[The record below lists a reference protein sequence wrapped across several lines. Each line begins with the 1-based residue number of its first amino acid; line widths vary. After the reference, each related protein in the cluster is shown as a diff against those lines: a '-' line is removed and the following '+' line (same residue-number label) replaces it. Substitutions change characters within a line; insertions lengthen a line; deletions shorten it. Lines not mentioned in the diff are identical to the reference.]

1 MILLLG
7 VVLAVAL
14 MSSGVAFSDL
24 LAEAALRRTLNQAT
38 PEEANFSIRVYNDLD
53 DPSVVSRSASIHQSS
68 LDFVDSRVAQQLEP
82 HLRDEAR
89 IFATSTF
96 FFRGHA
102 QLELDADV
110 RPRGKISYMSELLPD
125 RVEVV
130 EGRWPYSGAIQGL
143 STPGEPLEVAIDTT
157 GAELLQLHPGDG
169 MEIFP
174 AAELAD
180 QLPTSVKIVGVF
192 RQMNPGDEFWYGA
205 GDAFSSKDDQWTT
218 VPLFTTEDAILQLVG
233 GAYPGL
239 FSDVTWFFFLDRRG
253 VRAGE
258 VEAVQNTLRAVR
270 NDLAANLDHS
280 STAIRLDSLLDEHEE
295 QLLLAR
301 IPLYLMVSLVTGILF
316 YYLALVAAMT
326 AKART
331 IEISTLKSRGSTT
344 FQIGILALA
353 EGLLLAVPAVALGP
367 LLALGVS
374 RALGRLFLDLQPGSG
389 DLNVAISTDAVL
401 LGLGGALLAVAVLTI
416 STLVAARHGIVE
428 LRQAAAR
435 PPSAPF
441 IHRYYLDIMLLA
453 LIGLI
458 WWQVQSRGS
467 FLVRPIGSGSL
478 EMDFT
483 LLLGPVLG
491 LLALGLV
498 VLRFFPIVVIL
509 LARVAEPLGPAWL
522 TQGLRRVS
530 RDPIIP
536 GTLVV
541 LLMLATAIGIIGS
554 AFSSTLERSQEDRAL
569 YEAGADMRIE
579 YQGDTDPVPL
589 LGLAGPAGRLEG
601 VKRAAEVQ
609 RTSGVLE
616 TGPFSRTDVSIL
628 AVDSDGFAD
637 VSWHRP
643 DLTGGRSMTEL
654 TEAIATDLSSGS
666 PLTGGIEL
674 PREATHLSLWVNPGR
689 ADRRTS
695 VLARLQDTRG
705 YYFDVLIGE
714 LGFREWHR
722 LQARLSPLPPRR
734 GRFREEPRL
743 PAVTPPFT
751 LLSLRVSSPLGVDE
765 PGIVFFGELAA
776 VTTDGNDVL
785 SGFQTLD
792 GWHVIEDY
800 FSPGLYAL
808 ESSGSVPQPGTD
820 GSAAFSWA
828 PGGIARMQGIR
839 PGGPERPMP
848 AVVSKSLLEAGEAQL
863 GDTLNVSLSTVVLP
877 VQAVAV
883 ADYFP
888 TLDDPNMNPFVV
900 MDLRTLTHYRN
911 RHGQRLVGGSNEL
924 WMSLTDPGEAPSG
937 VAEVLNERDISVG
950 ETRLASEMV
959 SQRVEQPL
967 VSAGWGGILVLMFL
981 ALVLASAS
989 GVMLFSYL
997 DTRERKTEFALLR
1010 TLGFSTRQL
1019 NSVVWLNLLLVVA
1032 FGVALGTLVGNLLT
1046 GAVGGEIPVSLLPL
1060 LEVAEGGVRVTPPM
1074 LPQTDWLI
1082 LLLSYL
1088 VVVVITAGAVA
1099 WLAWLTGRLRIQGV
1113 LRAGE
1118 A

>member
-1 MILLLG
+1 MSLLQLASVIALRRIISSWRLELILLLG
-7 VVLAVAL
+7 IVLAVAL

-24 LAEAALRRTLNQAT
+24 LAEAALRRTLNQAA
-38 PEEANFSIRVYNDLD
+38 PEEANFSIRVYNDLVN
-53 DPSVVSRSASIHQSS
+53 PSVVSRSDSVYQSS
-68 LDFVDSRVAQQLEP
+68 LDFVDSRVAQRFES

-89 IFATSTF
+89 LFATSTF
-96 FFRGHA
+96 FFRGHP

-110 RPRGKISYMSELLPD
+110 RPRGKINFMSGLLPD
-125 RVEVV
+125 RIEVV
-130 EGRWPYSGAIQGL
+130 EGRWPYSGTDQGL
-143 STPGEPLEVAIDTT
+143 PTPGEPLEVAIDTK
-157 GAELLQLHPGDG
+157 GAELLQLHADDG

-174 AAELAD
+174 AAELTG
-180 QLPTSVKIVGVF
+180 QLPTRVEIVGVF
-192 RQMNPGDEFWYGA
+192 RRVNTADEFWYGA
-205 GDAFSSKDDQWTT
+205 GDAFSSKDDLWTT
-218 VPLFTTEDAILQLVG
+218 VPLFTKEDAILQRVG
-233 GAYPGL
+233 GAYPGM
-239 FSDVTWFFFLDRRG
+239 FSDVTWFFFLDRQG

-258 VEAVQNTLRAVR
+258 VGAVQDTLRAVR
-270 NDLAANLDHS
+270 TDLTANLSHS

-301 IPLYLMVSLVTGILF
+301 IPLFLMVSLVTGILL

-326 AKART
+326 ARART
-331 IEISTLKSRGSTT
+331 TEISILKSRGSTT
-344 FQIGILALA
+344 FQIGVLALV
-353 EGLLLAVPAVALGP
+353 EGLLLAIPAVALGP

-374 RALGRLFLDLQPGSG
+374 RALGRLFFDLDPGSG
-389 DLNVAISTDAVL
+389 DLNVAISTDAII
-401 LGLGGALLAVAVLTI
+401 LGVGGALLAVAVLTI

-428 LRQAAAR
+428 FRQAAAR
-435 PPSAPF
+435 PPSTPF

-483 LLLGPVLG
+483 LLVGPVLL

-498 VLRFFPIVVIL
+498 VLRFFPIIMNL

-522 TQGLRRVS
+522 MQGLRRVS
-530 RDPIIP
+530 RDPIMP

-541 LLMLATAIGIIGS
+541 LLMPATAIGIIGS

-579 YQGDTDPVPL
+579 YQGDGDPVPL
-589 LGLAGPAGRLEG
+589 LGLAGQVGKLEG
-601 VKRAAEVQ
+601 VNEAAEVE
-609 RTSGVLE
+609 RISGSLE
-616 TGPFSRTDVSIL
+616 TGSFSRTEVSIL
-628 AVDSDGFAD
+628 AVDSGGFAD

-643 DLTGGRSMTEL
+643 DLAGGKSMAEL
-654 TEAIATDLSSGS
+654 MRAIAPGPSSDS

-674 PREATHLSLWVNPGR
+674 SREATHLSLWANPGR
-689 ADRRTS
+689 ADRRTR
-695 VLARLQDTRG
+695 VLARLQDARG

-714 LGFREWHR
+714 LGFREWRR
-722 LQARLSPLPPRR
+722 LEARLSPLPTRR
-734 GRFREEPRL
+734 PRFREEPQL

-751 LLSLRVSSPLGVDE
+751 LLSLRISTPLGVAE

-776 VTTDGNDVL
+776 VAPDGNDVL
-785 SGFQTLD
+785 ASFQTLD

-808 ESSGSVPQPGTD
+808 ESSGSVAQPGTD

-828 PGGIARMQGIR
+828 SGGIARMQGIR

-848 AVVSKSLLEAGEAQL
+848 AVVSKSFLEAGEARL
-863 GDTLNVSLSTVVLP
+863 GDTLNLSLSTVVVP
-877 VQAVAV
+877 IQAVAV

-888 TLDDPNMNPFVV
+888 TLGSRVAPGARVEPFLVV
-900 MDLRTLTHYRN
+900 DLKTLTHYRN
-911 RHGQRLVGGSNEL
+911 RHGERLVGGSNEL
-924 WMSLTDPGEAPSG
+924 WMSLDDPGAAPLG
-937 VAEVLNERDISVG
+937 VTEVLKERGISVG

-959 SQRVEQPL
+959 SRRVEQPL
-967 VSAGWGGILVLMFL
+967 VNAGWGGILVLMFL

-1010 TLGFSTRQL
+1010 TLGLSRRQL
-1019 NSVVWLNLLLVVA
+1019 NGVVWLNLLLVVA
-1032 FGVALGTLVGNLLT
+1032 FGIGLGTLVGRQI
-1046 GAVGGEIPVSLLPL
+1046 VVSLLPL
-1060 LEVAEGGVRVTPPM
+1060 L
-1074 LPQTDWLI
+1074 
-1082 LLLSYL
+1082 
-1088 VVVVITAGAVA
+1088 
-1099 WLAWLTGRLRIQGV
+1099 
-1113 LRAGE
+1113 
-1118 A
+1118 